1 MIRMKK
7 SAIAGFS
14 ILNSKNN
21 RNVNMIKNEAFR
33 KINEDNN
40 TAGNYACGVSI

>member
-1 MIRMKK
+1 MKK
-7 SAIAGFS
+7 SAIACFY

-21 RNVNMIKNEAFR
+21 RKENMIKNEAFR

-40 TAGNYACGVSI
+40 TAGNYACDVSI